1 MKEQKYSWIILCCF
15 LLCVFLPVRAGKR
28 AEKGSDIVSVIRH
41 GIRNDGSVIG
51 SELNALV
58 TRSYGKTLYFPAG
71 TYNLS
76 EPVVLPY
83 DYTKNVNIIF
93 DKNALIKTDLPLES
107 LLKVGYSEMTTPDV
121 THRRFSYIEGGMFD
135 CSNVDN
141 GIMVNGL
148 KQLVSLKYISL
159 FKGRNTHIRISVTD
173 DFRGTGSCDTKI
185 DNVTIQGI
193 SSNEEV
199 YGIYID
205 QACCDCKISNTF
217 IYSTKYGLVTKSA
230 GHILN
235 NLHIL
240 SMHTTGGLDLGLK
253 GFRSTEGI
261 RVEADGFFI
270 FNEVYYDTVDRGIV
284 VAVDRNPTLVLDKNI
299 FYSYLPDF
307 GTSFL
312 YRDHKAV
319 TPFQVKMSNCII
331 EVAKQGYKIFDVSPE
346 AIKNDVEGNF
356 SFVNCAMRNSH
367 LLSPFDFSLMQRIR
381 GKKYDV
387 LSASEQAIGGL
398 QAVDSLQ
405 WHVLGAVLASPCHN
419 LLNLDLAKDCMIEL
433 DLFFTG
439 SEPEIHSRML
449 KGSNRDS
456 FQLGYVVKDGYCIL
470 LLRIC
475 QEKINPTICDVLG
488 NGCFLTTPSPKRY
501 YGPEDYGVNQDP
513 VILKL
518 DT

>member
-1 MKEQKYSWIILCCF
+1 MKEKKRSWIIFYSFFVCF
-15 LLCVFLPVRAGKR
+15 CFFQPLW
-28 AEKGSDIVSVIRH
+28 AEKRVERGNDIVSVIRH
-41 GIRNDGSVIG
+41 GVRNDGSVIG
-51 SELNALV
+51 SELNELV
-58 TRSYGKTLYFPAG
+58 MRSYGKTLYFPVG

-76 EPVVLPY
+76 EPIVLPY

-93 DKNALIKTDLPLES
+93 DKNALIKTDLPLEA
-107 LLKVGYSEMTTPDV
+107 LLKIGYSEMSTPNV
-121 THRRFSYIEGGMFD
+121 THRRFSYIEGGMFY
-135 CSNVDN
+135 CYNVEN

-148 KQLVSLKYISL
+148 KQLVSLKSISL

-173 DFRGTGSCDTKI
+173 DFRGTGSSDTKI

-240 SMHTTGGLDLGLK
+240 SMHTTGGLDLGVK

-270 FNEVYYDTVDRGIV
+270 FNEVYYDTVDCGIV
-284 VAVDRNPTLVLDKNI
+284 VAADRNPTLVLDKNI

-312 YRDHKAV
+312 YRDHKAAA
-319 TPFQVKMSNCII
+319 PFQAKMSNCII

-346 AIKNDVEGNF
+346 AIKNDVGGNF

-381 GKKYDV
+381 GKRYDV
-387 LSASEQAIGGL
+387 LSAPEQATSGL

-405 WHVLGAVLASPCHN
+405 WYVLGAVFVSPYRN
-419 LLNLDLAKDCMIEL
+419 LLKLDLAKDGMVEL
-433 DLFFTG
+433 DLLFTR
-439 SEPEIHSRML
+439 EKPEIHSRML
-449 KGSNRDS
+449 RSPDGTS
-456 FQLGYVVKDGYCIL
+456 FQLGYVVKDEYCIL
-470 LLRIC
+470 LLRMSRGRVY
-475 QEKINPTICDVLG
+475 PTICDVLG
-488 NGCFLTTPSPKRY
+488 NGCFFATPSKDRY
-501 YGPEDYGVNQDP
+501 YKPEDYGVNQDS
-513 VILKL
+513 VILH
-518 DT
+518 

>member
-1 MKEQKYSWIILCCF
+1 MKEKKYCLIILCSF
-15 LLCVFLPVRAGKR
+15 LLCFFQPLRAWKR
-28 AEKGSDIVSVIRH
+28 VEHGSDIVSVIKH

-51 SELNALV
+51 PELNELV
-58 TRSYGKTLYFPAG
+58 VRSYGKTLYFPAG
-71 TYNLS
+71 IYNLS

-83 DYTKNVNIIF
+83 DYTKNVNILF
-93 DKNALIKTDLPLES
+93 DKNALIKTDLPLEA

-135 CSNVDN
+135 CYNVDN

-173 DFRGTGSCDTKI
+173 DFRGTGSSDTKI

-199 YGIYID
+199 YGIYVD

-217 IYSTKYGLVTKSA
+217 IYSTKYGFVTKSA

-240 SMHTTGGLDLGLK
+240 SMHTTGGLDLGVK

-284 VAVDRNPTLVLDKNI
+284 VAADKNPTLVLDKNI

-312 YRDHKAV
+312 YRDHQAV
-319 TPFQVKMSNCII
+319 APFQVKMSNCII
-331 EVAKQGYKIFDVSPE
+331 EVAKHGYKIFDVSPE
-346 AIKNDVEGNF
+346 VIKNDVEGNF
-356 SFVNCAMRNSH
+356 SFVNCTMRNSH
-367 LLSPFDFSLMQRIR
+367 LLSPFDFSLMQRLR
-381 GKKYDV
+381 EKRCDALFV
-387 LSASEQAIGGL
+387 PEQATGGL
-398 QAVDSLQ
+398 QTVDSLQ
-405 WHVLGAVLASPCHN
+405 WYVLGAVLTSPYRN
-419 LLNLDLAKDCMIEL
+419 LLKLDLAKDCMVEL
-433 DLFFTG
+433 DLLFTG
-439 SEPEIHSRML
+439 GVPEINSRML
-449 KGSNRDS
+449 KSSGRDS
-456 FQLGYVVKDGYCIL
+456 FQIGYVVKDEYCIL
-470 LLRIC
+470 LLRAC
-475 QEKINPTICDVLG
+475 QGRSYPIIYDVLG
-488 NGCFLTTPSPKRY
+488 NGCFLATPSKNRCY
-501 YGPEDYGVNQDP
+501 RLEDYEVNQDP
-513 VILKL
+513 IILH
-518 DT
+518 